1 MKYKLGFGRV
11 FVFWQIACTY
21 HPEWAIVLIIYFSEN
36 PETIISEQTAKL
48 LAQDKS
54 EHTCAIQFNFHQYYL
69 AEPGDIELIALVH
82 LAKINSHL
90 EICAA
95 IFLVNESL
103 RLAIK
108 SLSDDLSALQH
119 FAQKHQTPWLSLS
132 APLTLEPIKIP
143 KPWGQ
148 EIWYTGIEAR
158 GQANII
164 AQGFATP
171 LPWVLALMPEYLS
184 AGLHKKITLLKTLDP
199 LPTEVYGDLYFE
211 LHEKKQE
218 VYIVTHI
225 DEQAWKDNTGAIRLG
240 FDKALRGQYQDDKQ
254 FKAAYLK
261 ATQEYETIRRTIDA
275 LFDLERVNNGM
286 ALNAAIDCGTL
297 AQWQKQLPL
306 ALIEQEQQARDYM
319 NSFSA
324 LFPLAVG
331 DVVKV
336 PCYVPHALQH
346 GVRTL
351 EFQTPSYE
359 RKILSFAQ
367 RVLTQSHWDTEA
379 ALENVICDAPE
390 DAALVTLFATE
401 NEMIKVEEV
410 VRFDDFCLVRISL
423 AAFATYSLPAQN
435 SYGLVMPIAGSC
447 NILSA
452 AFALNVVPETA
463 IFIPHAVMSNTHE
476 SLWLSAGDAAV
487 QVLVATAITLGS

>member
-1 MKYKLGFGRV
+1 M
-11 FVFWQIACTY
+11 
-21 HPEWAIVLIIYFSEN
+21 IIYFSEH
-36 PETIISEQTAKL
+36 PEIIISEHANL
-48 LAQDKS
+48 CAQDNLD
-54 EHTCAIQFNFHQYYL
+54 HTFAVQFNFHQYYL
-69 AEPGDIELIALVH
+69 AKPGDIELIALVH
-82 LAKINSHL
+82 LANTNSSL

-103 RLAIK
+103 MLEIK
-108 SLSDDLSALQH
+108 SLSDDLSGLQH
-119 FAQKHQTPWLSLS
+119 FAQKHQTPWLHLS
-132 APLTLEPIKIP
+132 KPLTLAPIKIP

-158 GQANII
+158 GQANVI

-199 LPTEVYGDLYFE
+199 LPAEVYGDLYFE

-225 DEQAWKDNTGAIRLG
+225 DEQAWKNNTGAIRLG
-240 FDKALRGQYQDDKQ
+240 FNKLVREQYGDDKQ

-261 ATQEYETIRRTIDA
+261 ATQEYEAIRRTIDA
-275 LFDLERVNNGM
+275 IFDLERVKNGI
-286 ALNAAIDCGTL
+286 ALNAAIDCATL
-297 AQWQKQLPL
+297 TQWQRKLPL
-306 ALIEQEQQARDYM
+306 DLIEQEQQARDYM

-324 LFPLAVG
+324 LYPLAVG

-351 EFQTPSYE
+351 EFQTPVYE

-367 RVLTQSHWDTEA
+367 RVLTQSHWDTEE
-379 ALENVICDAPE
+379 ALENVLCGAPE
-390 DAALVTLFATE
+390 TAALVMLFATE
-401 NEMIKVEEV
+401 NETIKVEEV

-423 AAFATYSLPAQN
+423 AAFATYSLPAQD
-435 SYGLVMPIAGSC
+435 SYALVMPITGCC
-447 NILSA
+447 NILSV
-452 AFALNVVPETA
+452 AFELNVVAETA
-463 IFIPHAVMSNTHE
+463 IFIPHALMSNRHE
-476 SLWLSAGDAAV
+476 SLWLSAGDAPV
-487 QVLVATAITLGS
+487 QVLVATAIIVGS

>member
-1 MKYKLGFGRV
+1 M
-11 FVFWQIACTY
+11 
-21 HPEWAIVLIIYFSEN
+21 IIYFSEN
-36 PETIISEQTAKL
+36 PEAIIGEQTAKL
-48 LAQDKS
+48 FAQDDFD
-54 EHTCAIQFNFHQYYL
+54 HTCAIQFNFHQYYL
-69 AEPGDIELIALVH
+69 VEPSDIELIALVH
-82 LAKINSHL
+82 LAKKNSCI

-95 IFLVNESL
+95 IFLDNESL

-108 SLSDDLSALQH
+108 SLGDELSALQS
-119 FAQKHQTPWLSLS
+119 FAQKHQTPWLNLS
-132 APLTLEPIKIP
+132 TPLTLEPIKIP

-199 LPTEVYGDLYFE
+199 LPAEVYGDLYFE

-225 DEQAWKDNTGAIRLG
+225 DEQAWKNNIGAIRLG
-240 FDKALRGQYQDDKQ
+240 FDKTLREQYQDDKQ

-261 ATQEYETIRRTIDA
+261 ATQEYETIRRTIDV
-275 LFDLERVNNGM
+275 LFDLERVKNGI
-286 ALNAAIDCGTL
+286 ALNVAIDCDTL
-297 AQWQKQLPL
+297 TQWQKNLPL

-319 NSFSA
+319 NTFSA
-324 LFPLAVG
+324 LYPLAVG

-351 EFQTPSYE
+351 EFQTPVYE

-367 RVLTQSHWDTEA
+367 RVLTQSHWDTEE
-379 ALENVICDAPE
+379 ALENALCDAPE
-390 DAALVTLFATE
+390 AAALVMLFATE
-401 NEMIKVEEV
+401 NETIKVEEV
-410 VRFDDFCLVRISL
+410 VRFDDFCLVRVSL
-423 AAFATYSLPAQN
+423 AALATYSLPAQD
-435 SYGLVMPIAGSC
+435 SYGLVMPIAGPC

-452 AFALNVVPETA
+452 AFELNVVAETA
-463 IFIPHAVMSNTHE
+463 IFIPHALMSNRHE
-476 SLWLSAGDAAV
+476 SLWLSAGDVAV
-487 QVLVATAITLGS
+487 QVLVATAISLGS